1 MLKKV
6 LLLVGLVIVG
16 LVIIVMVVS
25 GVSEESAEVEVPT
38 SVLSATPVLVPTATP
53 ERVWTAV
60 ELVTCDTTTLT
71 RQLRDDRRE
80 PGKGEQLSDCEVALF
95 TAYLGSSSLEQE
107 LTDVQWVELEGHKAV
122 LERFNQFVERLGN
135 QSVTVGELSQW
146 CLMTDSGLVEAQ
158 KFAEE
163 HGLLG
168 LEVDFL
174 KARDMQNK
182 IWLEAC
188 Q

>member
-1 MLKKV
+1 MKKV
-6 LLLVGLVIVG
+6 LLVVVLGIVG
-16 LVIIVMVVS
+16 LVIIVIAVS
-25 GVSEESAEVEVPT
+25 GRSSEVEVPT
-38 SVLSATPVLVPTATP
+38 PTLSATPASVPTAIP

-60 ELVTCDTTTLT
+60 ELATCDTTTLT

-80 PGKGEQLSDCEVALF
+80 PGTGEQLSDCEVALF
-95 TAYLGSSSLEQE
+95 TAYLESSSLEQE
-107 LTDVQWVELEGHKAV
+107 LTDVQWAELEGHQAV

-158 KFAEE
+158 EFAEE
-163 HGLLG
+163 RGLLG

-174 KARDMQNK
+174 KARDLQNE

>member
-1 MLKKV
+1 MKKV
-6 LLLVGLVIVG
+6 LLVVVLGIVG
-16 LVIIVMVVS
+16 LVIIVMAVS
-25 GVSEESAEVEVPT
+25 GGSSEVEVPT
-38 SVLSATPVLVPTATP
+38 LVLSATPALVPTATP

-60 ELVTCDTTTLT
+60 ELATCDTATLT
-71 RQLRDDRRE
+71 RQLRDDHRE
-80 PGKGEQLSDCEVALF
+80 PGTGEQLSDCEVALF
-95 TAYLGSSSLEQE
+95 TAYLESSSLEQE
-107 LTDVQWVELEGHKAV
+107 LTDAQWVELEGHQAV
-122 LERFNQFVERLGN
+122 LERFNQFVERLGT

-174 KARDMQNK
+174 KARDVQNK